1 MSPPHFWLRA
11 EAKPLE
17 ERRALSPAN
26 AAILVKQGHQVT
38 VERSEQSIFDD
49 QAYVDAGCTC
59 VAEGS
64 WQRCA
69 PPEAYILGLKELPE
83 ADTALHHRHIYF
95 AHAYKGQQGWQD
107 ILKRFRKGGGELLDL
122 EYLTDH
128 SGRRVAAFGYWA
140 GFAGAAVAIEAWC
153 AQQNRDSLT
162 NLSSHPNQQDMVA
175 HLRGC
180 LGGRS
185 PRVMVI
191 GALGR
196 CGHGARDV
204 AEQLELEVTAWDC
217 EETQAG
223 GPFPEILEHDIFI
236 NCVFVNHP
244 IPPFLTCAEL
254 KLAGRK
260 LSVIC
265 DVSCDP
271 TSNFN
276 PLPIYDSCTDFS
288 DPCLRIIDGQP
299 GLDLIAIDHL
309 PSLLPAESSH
319 DFSSQLLPS
328 LLEIQDDPNRVWRRA
343 RQFFDDKTKTLS

>member
-1 MSPPHFWLRA
+1 MSHPHFWLRA
-11 EAKPLE
+11 ETKPLE

-26 AAILVKQGHQVT
+26 AGKLVEQGHQVT
-38 VERSEQSIFDD
+38 VERSTQSVFDD
-49 QAYVDAGCTC
+49 QAYADAGCTC

-64 WQRCA
+64 WRQSA

-83 ADTALHHRHIYF
+83 SDTPLHHRHIYF

-107 ILKRFRKGGGELLDL
+107 ILGRFRTGGGELLDL
-122 EYLTDH
+122 EYLTDQD
-128 SGRRVAAFGYWA
+128 GRRVAAFGYWA

-153 AQQNRDSLT
+153 ARQDNQVLK

-175 HLRGC
+175 HLRTC
-180 LGGRS
+180 LGDRT
-185 PRVMVI
+185 PRVIVI

-196 CGHGARDV
+196 CGQGARAV
-204 AEQLELEVTAWDC
+204 AEQLGLEVTAWDL
-217 EETQAG
+217 EETRAG

-236 NCVFVNHP
+236 NCVFVNRP
-244 IPPFLTCAEL
+244 IPPFLTGAEL
-254 KLAGRK
+254 ELGERK

-271 TSNFN
+271 TSELN
-276 PLPIYDSCTDFS
+276 PLPFYDSCTDFS
-288 DPCLRIIDGQP
+288 DPCLRIIEGQP

-309 PSLLPAESSH
+309 PSLLPAESSD

-328 LLEIQDDPNRVWRRA
+328 LLEIEDDPHGVWSRA
-343 RQFFDDKTKTLS
+343 RQLFNDKTKTLS